1 MAMRLVVNANF
12 RPGYSVFLML
22 RKEARSAY
30 ARYLASKAALRR
42 VERKLGKLDAIGA
55 GRGLPRRDVFQ
66 YNSYVREA
74 RLLSEQLES
83 LCEILGRYGQRLEDE
98 MRALSTR
105 TPILTK
111 LSLIGASSSLASQYE
126 GTSPELCDLVLRDR
140 LEDTSGGADGGP
152 VLACLLASRGE
163 LLEKRSLP
171 RQAFQMHHF
180 DHLERMPG
188 CLKAVAGRDF

>member
-1 MAMRLVVNANF
+1 MNANF

-22 RKEARSAY
+22 RKEARAAY

-74 RLLSEQLES
+74 RLLSEQLET

-98 MRALSTR
+98 MRALSSR

-111 LSLIGASSSLASQYE
+111 LSLIGASSSLVSQYE

-140 LEDTSGGADGGP
+140 LEDTSGELSEVPFWLVCWRRA
-152 VLACLLASRGE
+152 VSFWRSAVFLARHSRCITSSTSKECL
-163 LLEKRSLP
+163 
-171 RQAFQMHHF
+171 
-180 DHLERMPG
+180 
-188 CLKAVAGRDF
+188 VA